1 MVPAAATG
9 GSEDPLATLL
19 DPQVAQALRDWAAA
33 GGGVVQAPDPGWSA
47 SGYTGA
53 VVAVILFEERRPDG
67 SWSSDKQI
75 IKVIPA
81 GKEQE
86 TGLHEEAWRHNK
98 PFAARHLVQQR
109 GRPWPVGDGRYIMFQ
124 DIAGDLLDYRP
135 VDRISGDVRA
145 AWCAAVARLVLTDWN
160 GDRWPY
166 RPTRTRKL
174 VGDYLRHELRKR
186 IDKIE
191 QWAERHGLARP
202 GEQWVDA
209 PTADEGERLPN
220 PIAMVRTG
228 LSAQRVI
235 VQYLWGLSHGDLH
248 PGNILVPAPEP
259 APDDPTAPPEV
270 DQIRIV
276 DLAAFDPAAPL
287 TRDLVELS
295 LSFAAA
301 ELKDTARLDAAEILL
316 GVLLDG
322 TGRPTRTASPT
333 GEALRSIQ
341 RAGGQPRAYLV
352 EWRTQYLLSLLAAA
366 LRHTGYKNHDDATRR
381 WFFRLAAKSAAE
393 FLQFAERR
401 LHIPAEPAAEEAPE
415 HVVVS
420 LVSAVSDRPAAYAL
434 QQQLAHHAKAGGLS
448 WTVHVLLH
456 TEERGAAPDAGPRS
470 PDVVVHLLSERSLV
484 DHGCRRELDA
494 AKTGGFHVITIRT
507 DATTMRLG
515 DRQDVV
521 QAGPEGFAELTR
533 RIAELS
539 LTEQVRRQ
547 ISEKLAQTE
556 AEAERA
562 EGPRLR
568 RLDTYNSEK
577 RVRLEDERRRTT
589 GDGPRRNEPVP
600 SDLTAETVSAHHV
613 RLINKAPAVA
623 EGEFCDR
630 VAAMHDVENAIGDAS
645 TRVVVVD
652 GAAGAGKT
660 AFTAELRRRLAAPR
674 PRAAVDAVV
683 YLSADGYRP
692 VNVATVLLDLMR
704 SLPEGADRERLT
716 ERLTDPIEWR
726 EKLTDVL
733 VGLDGR
739 PVVVI
744 LDAAEYLFDATGT
757 FRDRDLGAL
766 VRELAGRPGHS
777 VTLVLAVA
785 EGPPRQIRRDL
796 PTNVRFVAIERGLP
810 FADTIRFLDALDRTA
825 TLGLSALAQDE
836 GYRQR
841 VYEVSHGHPRT
852 LELLV
857 GLLRLDPDRSVIGLL
872 DDIERV
878 APENVALT
886 LFGWT
891 FAQLDRTEQRA
902 LQALAAYRRPVPP
915 AAVDFLLKP
924 FVKGID
930 SAPVLRGLHERR
942 IIRHD
947 HGHYFLPSAD
957 SAQVLAGIPQGALDD
972 HGHVPPVLTRFALL
986 YCAAVYFKQ
995 EQAARVTGPL
1005 DLRPYFS
1012 EIDLRIRAWDFH
1024 RAYEV
1029 MNHIEDEYL
1038 RPWGQS
1044 DVLLDWRRAV
1054 RGRVGDDAE
1063 EANNRRRLV
1072 AALQQQEDIDG
1083 ALIELTQARRECS
1096 WLRTPRARLTLN
1108 IQLANVYFDAGRL
1121 SRAGRLYRR
1130 QLWQSRLVG
1139 GAGSELTVAQCN
1151 LALCLGRIGHHS
1163 RALRIFAAARS
1174 AARSLSDTDRKRILP
1189 ELLASHAWVLG
1200 QLDDTPGAIQR
1211 LREGRSLASD
1221 AGNRNKV
1228 GLGLCLNGEAAILV
1242 DSGAAKAASELAQQA
1257 AEIGVLTR
1265 DPNLIRQANL
1275 NLGLAYLCLNRE
1287 DDALATAE
1295 ISARLDRGP
1304 HAVGANGLLGI
1315 AAFRCERPDRA
1326 RLAFLTAMDAA
1337 GRQLEREQHDYV
1349 AWDARALACFGL
1361 ALIEVEQQSK
1371 RLTQAAEAFARARRI
1386 TAAAGAV
1393 RRNAIL
1399 LGGFGDRADD
1409 GLVAAMTAVARGSG
1423 SPFGTA
1429 Y

>member
-1 MVPAAATG
+1 MAPAAAAG
-9 GSEDPLATLL
+9 GSEDPLASLL
-19 DPQVAQALRDWAAA
+19 DPQVAEALREWAMA
-33 GGGVVQAPDPGWSA
+33 GGGVVQAPSPGWSA

-67 SWSSDKQI
+67 AWSSDKQI

-81 GKEQE
+81 GEERE
-86 TGLHEEAWRHNK
+86 TGLHEEAWRHNQS
-98 PFAARHLVQQR
+98 FAKRHLVRQR

-124 DIAGDLLDYRP
+124 DIAGDLLDYCP
-135 VDRISGDVRA
+135 VDRLDGDVQA
-145 AWCAAVARLVLTDWN
+145 VCCAAVARLVLTDWN
-160 GDRWPY
+160 GNRWPD

-191 QWAERHGLARP
+191 QWAEQQGLARP
-202 GEQWVDA
+202 GEQWVGA
-209 PTADEGERLPN
+209 PTADDGERLPN

-248 PGNILVPAPEP
+248 RGNILVPVPEP
-259 APDDPTAPPEV
+259 APGDPPAPLEV

-301 ELKDTARLDAAEILL
+301 ELEGPARPDAAEVLL
-316 GVLLDG
+316 RVLLDG
-322 TGRPTRTASPT
+322 TGRPGPAASPT
-333 GEALRSIQ
+333 GDALRSIH
-341 RAGGQPRAYLV
+341 RGAGQPRSFLI
-352 EWRTQYLLSLLAAA
+352 EWRTQYLLSLLAGA

-381 WFFRLAAKSAAE
+381 WFFRVAARSTAE
-393 FLQFAERR
+393 FLRFAEQRQ
-401 LHIPAEPAAEEAPE
+401 LIPVEPAAEEAPE

-420 LVSAVSDRPAAYAL
+420 LVSAVSDRPAAYTL
-434 QQQLAHHAKAGGLS
+434 QKQLERHAEAGGLS

-470 PDVVVHLLSERSLV
+470 PDVVVYLLSERSVV

-494 AKTGGFHVITIRT
+494 AKAGGFPVIAVRT

-521 QAGPEGFAELTR
+521 QAGPDGFAELTR
-533 RIAELS
+533 RVAELS

-547 ISEKLAQTE
+547 IAEKLAQTE

-562 EGPRLR
+562 AGPRRR
-568 RLDTYNSEK
+568 RLDAYNSEK
-577 RVRLEDERRRTT
+577 RVRLEDERRRTA
-589 GDGPRRNEPVP
+589 GAGPRRDEPVP
-600 SDLTAETVSAHHV
+600 SDLTAVTVSAHHV
-613 RLINKAPAVA
+613 RLVNEAPAVA

-630 VAAMHDVENAIGDAS
+630 VAAMHGVEDTIGDAS
-645 TRVVVVD
+645 TRVVLVY
-652 GAAGAGKT
+652 GASGAGKT

-692 VNVATVLLDLMR
+692 VNVATVLLDLVR

-716 ERLTDPIEWR
+716 ARLTDPIEWR

-733 VGLDGR
+733 AGLDGR
-739 PVVVI
+739 SVVVV
-744 LDAAEYLFDATGT
+744 LDAAEHLFDAAGT
-757 FRDRDLGAL
+757 LRDRDLGAL

-777 VTLVLAVA
+777 VTLVLTVA
-785 EGPPRQIRRDL
+785 DGPPRQIRRDL
-796 PTNVRFVAIERGLP
+796 SANVRFVAIERGLP
-810 FADTIRFLDALDRTA
+810 FADTIRFLTALDRTA
-825 TLGLSALAQDE
+825 TLGLSALAQDDDF
-836 GYRQR
+836 RQR
-841 VYEVSHGHPRT
+841 VYEVSRGHPRT

-857 GLLRLDPDRSVIGLL
+857 GLLRLDPDRSVVGLL
-872 DDIERV
+872 DDLERM
-878 APENVALT
+878 APENVAPT
-886 LFGWT
+886 LFDWT

-942 IIRHD
+942 IVRHD
-947 HGHYFLPSAD
+947 HGHYFLPAAE
-957 SAQVLAGIPQGALDD
+957 SAQVLDGIPQGALDD

-986 YCAAVYFKQ
+986 YRAAVYF
-995 EQAARVTGPL
+995 EQAQPAQVTGLL

-1083 ALIELTQARRECS
+1083 ALTELTQARRECS
-1096 WLRTPRARLTLN
+1096 WLRAPRARLALD
-1108 IQLANVYFDAGRL
+1108 IQLANVHFDAGRL

-1139 GAGSELTVAQCN
+1139 GTGSESTVAQGN
-1151 LALCLGRIGHHS
+1151 LALCLGRIGHHA
-1163 RALRIFAAARS
+1163 RALRMFAAARS
-1174 AARSLSDTDRKRILP
+1174 AARRLSDTDRNRILP

-1200 QLDDTPGAIQR
+1200 QLDETPAAMER
-1211 LREGRSLASD
+1211 LREGRSVAAA
-1221 AGNRNKV
+1221 AGNRNQV

-1242 DSGAAKAASELAQQA
+1242 DSGAAEAAGELAQKA

-1275 NLGLAYLCLNRE
+1275 NLGLAYLCLDR
-1287 DDALATAE
+1287 DADALATAE

-1304 HAVGANGLLGI
+1304 HAIGANGLLGI
-1315 AAFRCERPDRA
+1315 AAFRCGRPDRA

-1349 AWDARALACFGL
+1349 AWDARGLACFGL

-1371 RLTQAAEAFARARRI
+1371 RLAQAAEAFARARRI
-1386 TAAAGAV
+1386 TSAAGAV

-1399 LGGFGDRADD
+1399 LGRFGERADD
-1409 GLVAAMTAVARGSG
+1409 GLVAAMTAVARGAG
-1423 SPFGTA
+1423 PPFGTA